1 MSGNVAPQRASS
13 RRVFARYLAA
23 EVPSWLVLGVVLAV
37 LVRTWDLGWPVAA
50 LVLGLWVLKDL
61 ALFPVLRIAYEPG
74 GGSGGAEN
82 LVGALASVSVALD
95 PEGWVQIGVER
106 WRARVSGRHAPV
118 PVGATVRVLAV
129 EGLLLRVEP
138 VPD

>member
-1 MSGNVAPQRASS
+1 MAHPRAST
-13 RRVFARYLAA
+13 RHVFARYLAA
-23 EVPSWLVLGVVLAV
+23 EVPSWVLLGVVLTV
-37 LVRTWDLGWPVAA
+37 LVRVWDLTLPIAA

-82 LVGALASVSVALD
+82 LIGALARVSVALD
-95 PEGWVQIGVER
+95 PEGWVRIGAER
-106 WRARVSGRHAPV
+106 WRARVPQRNSPV
-118 PVGATVRVLAV
+118 PVGAAVRVMAI

-138 VPD
+138 TQS

>member
-1 MSGNVAPQRASS
+1 MPPARAST

-23 EVPSWLVLGVVLAV
+23 EVPSWIVLGVVLAV
-37 LVRTWDLGWPVAA
+37 LMRVWDLSGSAA
-50 LVLGLWVLKDL
+50 VLVLGLWVLKDL

-82 LVGALASVSVALD
+82 LIGERAVVSVALD
-95 PEGWVQIGVER
+95 PEGWVQIGAER
-106 WRARVSGRHAPV
+106 WRARVSQSHSPV
-118 PVGATVRVLAV
+118 PVGAVVSVIAV

-138 VPD
+138 APR

>member
-1 MSGNVAPQRASS
+1 VPPARAST
-13 RRVFARYLAA
+13 RRVFARYFAA
-23 EVPSWLVLGVVLAV
+23 EVPSWLLLGGV
-37 LVRTWDLGWPVAA
+37 LVALMRVWDLSGSVAA

-82 LVGALASVSVALD
+82 LIGEQAVVSVALD
-95 PEGWVQIGVER
+95 PEGWVKIGTER
-106 WRARVSGRHAPV
+106 WRARVSSQHSPL
-118 PVGATVRVLAV
+118 PVGATVRVLAI

-138 VPD
+138 APR